1 VVQVCL
7 NVCAEEIFAFAI
19 ITEKSSAKVVLIAK
33 KTISRTDFMTPHFCR
48 PVKFMSERE
57 LFQEAQR
64 LNDLLREH
72 AITPAAAERL
82 EQVRQALRQ
91 IQRQRHKH

>member
-1 VVQVCL
+1 
-7 NVCAEEIFAFAI
+7 
-19 ITEKSSAKVVLIAK
+19 
-33 KTISRTDFMTPHFCR
+33 
-48 PVKFMSERE
+48 MSERE